1 MPRILGVGLLGLGR
15 HGRRYAEHLAAGDVP
30 GARLVAVWRRD
41 QVAGRRDAARY
52 GAAFASTPF
61 ALCERS
67 DVDIVAVV
75 LPPGLHPPIVE
86 SAARAGKAILL
97 EKPLAATPRDARR
110 ISRAVRRAG
119 VPAMV
124 AHTLRFDPRVR
135 ALLREVRKLGPVRAV
150 HVIQHLPSRGV
161 RWESETPHG
170 PGGILHQT
178 ATHGLDLIR
187 VITGREAR
195 RVSCVAWRLRNPSLP
210 DAALIRIDLGD
221 RVAAVLSVG
230 KVSAGRSHAL
240 EVVCDRGIVRAD
252 LISGR
257 ISVSWGGSP
266 TQRSRQRE
274 WVVPGAPTVP
284 AALGAFVR
292 AIRAGRVA
300 PVSFEDAARTH
311 GLVEAALTSARRGG
325 MPVAPPKLGA

>member
-1 MPRILGVGLLGLGR
+1 MLGLSPAPNEEGPR
-15 HGRRYAEHLAAGDVP
+15 LDEPQVGSVAPLILRATGMEAGDRLDIVDAAGITIDRRRKNSLVGHGEP
-30 GARLVAVWRRD
+30 RAAHARRREAFGGDGACVLYRREALTAVAVGAEVFDEDMALW
-41 QVAGRRDAARY
+41 ASDA
-52 GAAFASTPF
+52 
-61 ALCERS
+61 
-67 DVDIVAVV
+67 D
-75 LPPGLHPPIVE
+75 
-86 SAARAGKAILL
+86 
-97 EKPLAATPRDARR
+97 
-110 ISRAVRRAG
+110 
-119 VPAMV
+119 
-124 AHTLRFDPRVR
+124 
-135 ALLREVRKLGPVRAV
+135 
-150 HVIQHLPSRGV
+150 
-161 RWESETPHG
+161 
-170 PGGILHQT
+170 
-178 ATHGLDLIR
+178 
-187 VITGREAR
+187 
-195 RVSCVAWRLRNPSLP
+195 VAWRVRNPTLP
-210 DAALIRIDLGD
+210 DAALMRVELED